1 MQRGAQPPY
10 LGFQLGDLFTLVLDR
25 EIACHQL
32 CPVQALTGVAVL
44 CKLHPSRRR
53 SASTRAT
60 RRAPEARVRDADAP
74 ARLLQPGSPRG
85 SASQVTRI
93 LEVNRLA
100 GDAREVV
107 ETARELLIT
116 GPR

>member
-1 MQRGAQPPY
+1 
-10 LGFQLGDLFTLVLDR
+10 
-25 EIACHQL
+25 
-32 CPVQALTGVAVL
+32 
-44 CKLHPSRRR
+44 
-53 SASTRAT
+53 
-60 RRAPEARVRDADAP
+60 VRDADAP